1 MRCHVTKWPNQAVG
15 WCARELPQQGNN
27 WCSRAWTSVVSPEAL
42 PHPASPN
49 PQSSF
54 LTPVSASTLTLTSLE
69 PSPCLDI
76 PRETLILLSCHPF
89 LMTKAT
95 VYSSKGLSSCT
106 FLTRLSPG
114 PFPYIRCFYRHDPHI
129 WRDDPFCISSSLSP
143 GVYSRPCSIPLR
155 AYLTP
160 TQEYKSPGI
169 THFLWQ
175 GLGLLRNVDLLVPG
189 LEQTSAHLFLHKP
202 PKVVYPV
209 TLTDLWET
217 NSWRHCS
224 KRVCKRQTTLN
235 FWLKYSL
242 KVQYYTRRQFLIQI
256 HLQY

>member
-69 PSPCLDI
+69 PSPCLVI

-114 PFPYIRCFYRHDPHI
+114 PFPYIRCFYSTRFFYI
-129 WRDDPFCISSSLSP
+129 RNLFIRKLGWGIIKNKKKSKKQAR
-143 GVYSRPCSIPLR
+143 LR
-155 AYLTP
+155 KGNA
-160 TQEYKSPGI
+160 
-169 THFLWQ
+169 
-175 GLGLLRNVDLLVPG
+175 
-189 LEQTSAHLFLHKP
+189 
-202 PKVVYPV
+202 
-209 TLTDLWET
+209 
-217 NSWRHCS
+217 
-224 KRVCKRQTTLN
+224 
-235 FWLKYSL
+235 
-242 KVQYYTRRQFLIQI
+242 
-256 HLQY
+256 

>member
-1 MRCHVTKWPNQAVG
+1 
-15 WCARELPQQGNN
+15 
-27 WCSRAWTSVVSPEAL
+27 VSPEAL

-69 PSPCLDI
+69 PSPCLVI

-89 LMTKAT
+89 LMTKAI
-95 VYSSKGLSSCT
+95 VYSSKGLYSCT
-106 FLTRLSPG
+106 FLTRLFPG
-114 PFPYIRCFYRHDPHI
+114 PFPCIRCFYSNVPALLTYYILHLLVFARHDPHI

-169 THFLWQ
+169 THFL
-175 GLGLLRNVDLLVPG
+175 
-189 LEQTSAHLFLHKP
+189 
-202 PKVVYPV
+202 
-209 TLTDLWET
+209 
-217 NSWRHCS
+217 
-224 KRVCKRQTTLN
+224 
-235 FWLKYSL
+235 
-242 KVQYYTRRQFLIQI
+242 
-256 HLQY
+256 

>member
-114 PFPYIRCFYRHDPHI
+114 PFPYIRCFYSNVPALHTYY
-129 WRDDPFCISSSLSP
+129 ISWCSLDTTLTS
-143 GVYSRPCSIPLR
+143 GEMTLFAFLLLYHLVSILDL
-155 AYLTP
+155 A
-160 TQEYKSPGI
+160 Q
-169 THFLWQ
+169 FLW
-175 GLGLLRNVDLLVPG
+175 
-189 LEQTSAHLFLHKP
+189 E
-202 PKVVYPV
+202 
-209 TLTDLWET
+209 LT
-217 NSWRHCS
+217 
-224 KRVCKRQTTLN
+224 
-235 FWLKYSL
+235 
-242 KVQYYTRRQFLIQI
+242 
-256 HLQY
+256 